1 MDPLSRMVLFASLGV
16 ACVAITKIIVSGIIR
31 YTELRQREAG
41 VDRSSIEQRL
51 ERMEIAIDA
60 IAIEVERAGEL
71 QRFTAQLSQP
81 AKLPASA
88 PRIITPH

>member
-1 MDPLSRMVLFASLGV
+1 MDPMSRVLMMASMGV
-16 ACVAITKIIVSGIIR
+16 AFAAITKIIVDGIIR
-31 YTELRQREAG
+31 YTELQQRAAG
-41 VDRSSIEQRL
+41 LDRSSIEQRL

>member
-1 MDPLSRMVLFASLGV
+1 MDPMSRIVLFASMGV
-16 ACVAITKIIVSGIIR
+16 AFATITKIIVDGIVRYAELQRRDSG
-31 YTELRQREAG
+31 L
-41 VDRSSIEQRL
+41 DRASIEERL

-81 AKLPASA
+81 AKQPASA
-88 PRIITPH
+88 PRVITPH